1 MPVLKILTYPD
12 ERLRQVS
19 SPVQQFDAAFQ
30 RRVDDLEETRL
41 AGPGAVGIAA
51 PQVGWFERVV
61 IVDVSGR
68 RKTRSHGHL
77 ILVNPEITEW
87 DGYAV
92 GREGC
97 LSVPDYTG
105 NVIRAE
111 KIHLQALDRE
121 GNALS
126 FDMDGF
132 EARAVQHEMDHIDG
146 LLFLDR
152 LVSRRQD
159 LFQRKVYKSTLL
171 RGWPKLLFLLIF
183 IRAGAFLGEGLL
195 HLGP

>member
-1 MPVLKILTYPD
+1 MAVLEILTYPD

-19 SPVQQFDAAFQ
+19 EPVEQFDAALQ
-30 RRVDDLEETRL
+30 TRIDDLEQTRL
-41 AGPGAVGIAA
+41 VGPGAVGIAA
-51 PQVGWFERVV
+51 PQVAWFQRVL

-68 RKTRSHGHL
+68 RKSRNHGHL

-87 DGYAV
+87 DGFSI

-105 NVIRAE
+105 NVVRAE
-111 KIHLQALDRE
+111 RIQLDALDRE
-121 GNALS
+121 GNALC
-126 FDMDGF
+126 FEMEGF
-132 EARAVQHEMDHIDG
+132 EARAVQHEMDHLDG

-159 LFQRKVYKSTLL
+159 LFRRKVYK
-171 RGWPKLLFLLIF
+171 
-183 IRAGAFLGEGLL
+183 
-195 HLGP
+195 

>member
-1 MPVLKILTYPD
+1 MAVLEILTYPD
-12 ERLRQVS
+12 ARLKQESAPVERFDDALR
-19 SPVQQFDAAFQ
+19 AF
-30 RRVDDLEETRL
+30 VADLEETRR

-51 PQVGWFERVV
+51 PQVGRFQRIV
-61 IVDVSGR
+61 IVDVSQMKR
-68 RKTRSHGHL
+68 PVPNHGHL

-111 KIHLQALDRE
+111 RIHLVAFDPHGQRLE
-121 GNALS
+121 
-126 FDMDGF
+126 FDMEGF
-132 EARAVQHEMDHIDG
+132 EARAVQHEMDHLDG

-152 LVSRRQD
+152 LVSKRND
-159 LFQRKVYKSTLL
+159 LFRRKTYK
-171 RGWPKLLFLLIF
+171 
-183 IRAGAFLGEGLL
+183 
-195 HLGP
+195 